1 MSEKINSSPE
11 LQGGWDSFVFNE
23 DGRTRKKE
31 YVESEMGQ
39 REVSIENEFD
49 KRIEELDDAV
59 KRGEISREDAAKKKE
74 ELLDS
79 AINDIHANREGHNI
93 GPDNIKIDDL
103 DEDQTLAEINKVTK
117 ELQLFAIN
125 ADVTH
130 DKKELARDIAETD
143 LNQKITSGKGRFF
156 KRLWM
161 GTLFKKYFQEKYT
174 QEYLD
179 KKRTQTIDGEELTV
193 DDIINRRKEGAIER
207 FIKSVIDDEDAYIH
221 KKAGEDLKEADEETT
236 KRVKAEIEW
245 YASQPEDADAKDLNR
260 DFQNRIERIK
270 AVARDEGRKD
280 DSSFVNNYLE
290 VAIQARERVLHGI
303 AMERVMDGFKV
314 YNAEVRDGVRTEAHR
329 DNLDKFVNKIE
340 SSKIGKFIPGEIL
353 AGAASVGLAFAQTG
367 IRAVVGT
374 AGGMIAS
381 SAISG
386 LKERNRITEDRARM
400 FRDIANGKN
409 GRKEYGKGNGSKYEA
424 KIYGT
429 SYDIKR
435 AEDLVTNI
443 EYAMKVE
450 HGDDRIEKIL
460 SAIAEARVRIDFS
473 DETQKDLI
481 AYSSEDARGKER
493 LALDIA
499 VIKAERLLPEKY
511 RDSLE
516 SIKQK
521 IREEISGR
529 VEEKDA
535 NFKKIRNRMAAAKA
549 GKTLALGIGAF
560 FASQEIIAAIDP
572 NKIGVFE
579 KYGLLNTQN
588 GKEAEETLLASGFGF
603 NRGKIIPEPEIIDQ
617 CQLRGDQQVEI
628 DRLIKDGY
636 TMNTIEEASTE
647 LPKMPNSVKDF
658 SPETFKNRLRIKYD
672 GWANNGTT
680 AFDGNE
686 LRAYLKDGQIVS
698 GMHGVSTMGN
708 QTFDYASLASA
719 GKIKGYI
726 TIGDVKFE
734 LKSNLNDAGQLT
746 WGENGIFTTTNGET
760 IKAIGDNGEKLYKY
774 FEIAKYNGPDVDGVE
789 HIIPF
794 ATDVGEDSFTGTI
807 QTLFEDPIEHPA
819 LYEFTKTVAKEA
831 YPRDIT
837 GFGPAFAPET
847 AREVLGRGSRRRRR
861 MARMAAKMDRM
872 AAQG

>member
-1 MSEKINSSPE
+1 MSEKIKSSPE
-11 LQGGWDSFVFNE
+11 LQGEQSSFVYNE
-23 DGRTRKKE
+23 GGRKYRVKVRLKK
-31 YVESEMGQ
+31 Q
-39 REVSIENEFD
+39 
-49 KRIEELDDAV
+49 EELPDSAV
-59 KRGEISREDAAKKKE
+59 NDIYTNREDH
-74 ELLDS
+74 
-79 AINDIHANREGHNI
+79 DIDPNNI
-93 GPDNIKIDDL
+93 DFSNIDDL
-103 DEDQTLAEINKVTK
+103 DEDQTLAEINKITK

-143 LNQKITSGKGRFF
+143 LNQEIAKGGFI
-156 KRLWM
+156 KRLWK
-161 GTLFKKYFQEKYT
+161 GTLFKKYFHEKYT

-179 KKRTQTIDGEELTV
+179 EKRTQTIDDEELTV
-193 DDIINRRKEGAIER
+193 DDIIDRRKEGSIER
-207 FIKSVIDDEDAYIH
+207 FIKSVINDEDAYIH

-236 KRVKAEIEW
+236 KRVKEVIEW
-245 YASQPEDADAKDLNR
+245 YASQPEDTDAKDLNR

-280 DSSFVNNYLE
+280 DSSFVDNYLE
-290 VAIQARERVLHGI
+290 VAIQARERVLQGI

-329 DNLDKFVNKIE
+329 DNLDKIVDIIE

-353 AGAASVGLAFAQTG
+353 AGAASVLLAFTQTG
-367 IRAVVGT
+367 IRAVVGA

-400 FRDIANGKN
+400 LRDIANGKD
-409 GRKEYGKGNGSKYEA
+409 GGKEYGKGNGSKYEA

-443 EYAMKVE
+443 EYAMILE
-450 HGDDRIEKIL
+450 NGDDRIEKVL

-493 LALDIA
+493 LALDTA

-549 GKTLALGIGAF
+549 GKTLALGIGTF

-579 KYGLLNTQN
+579 KYGLLKTRN
-588 GKEAEETLLASGFGF
+588 GKEPQETLLASGFGF
-603 NRGKIIPEPEIIDQ
+603 NRGKIISEPKITGE
-617 CQLRGDQQVEI
+617 CVLRGDQQVEI
-628 DRLIKDGY
+628 DRLTEAGY
-636 TMNTIEEASTE
+636 TKIPIGGASTE

-658 SPETFKNRLRIKYD
+658 SPEIFKDRLRIKYD

-686 LRAYLKDGQIVS
+686 LRGYLKDGQIVS

-708 QTFDYASLASA
+708 QTFDYVSLASK
-719 GKIKGYI
+719 GEIKGYI

-734 LKSNLNDAGQLT
+734 LVSSLNDAGQLT
-746 WGENGIFTTTNGET
+746 WGENGVFTTTTGET

-774 FEIAKYNGPDVDGVE
+774 FEIAKYNGIDADGVE

-807 QTLFEDPIEHPA
+807 QTLVEKPVEHQD
-819 LYEFTKTVAKEA
+819 LYWLVKTVKKEI
-831 YPRDIT
+831 PRDIT
-837 GFGPAFAPET
+837 GNGLAFAPET

-861 MARMAAKMDRM
+861 MARMAA
-872 AAQG
+872 QG